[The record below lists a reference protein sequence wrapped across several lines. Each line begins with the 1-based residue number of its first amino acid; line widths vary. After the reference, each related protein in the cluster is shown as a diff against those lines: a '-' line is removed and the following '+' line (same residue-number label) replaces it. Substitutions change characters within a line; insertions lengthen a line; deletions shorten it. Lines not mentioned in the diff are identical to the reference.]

1 MKRVVEYK
9 ARTKAGRAW
18 IAKILDCATY
28 AVRVEIDNV
37 ADTRQETEIPVALLR
52 KFVEI
57 DGRDAVI
64 YELTDTDFVYISGAA
79 GRHVTKYVLRTYPFD
94 PTGLPVIKES

>member
-1 MKRVVEYK
+1 MRRVIEYK

-18 IAKILDCATY
+18 IAKILDCATSV
-28 AVRVEIDNV
+28 VRVEIDNV
-37 ADTRQETEIPVALLR
+37 ADTRQETEIPVELLR

-64 YELTDTDFVYISGAA
+64 YELTENDFVYISGAA

-94 PTGLPVIKES
+94 PTDLPVIKES

>member
-1 MKRVVEYK
+1 MNFPTYK

-18 IAKILDCATY
+18 IAKILDSATLV
-28 AVRVEIDNV
+28 VRVEIDNV
-37 ADTRQETEIPVALLR
+37 ADTRQETALPVELLR

-64 YELTDTDFVYISGAA
+64 YELTETDFVYISGAA
-79 GRHVTKYVLRTYPFD
+79 GRHVTKYVIRTYPFD
-94 PTGLPVIKES
+94 PTDLPDIKES

>member
-1 MKRVVEYK
+1 MKRVIVYK
-9 ARTKAGRAW
+9 ARYKSGRAW
-18 IAKILDCATY
+18 ITKILDCATTV
-28 AVRVEIDNV
+28 VRVEIDNV
-37 ADTRQETEIPVALLR
+37 LDTRQETEISVELLR

-64 YELTDTDFVYISGAA
+64 YELTDNDFVYISGAA

-94 PTGLPVIKES
+94 PSDLPEIKES